1 MAETTNDSSK
11 AFVVQQTIHILN
23 QVVDKLQE
31 NDYVSAQVMVGVAK
45 QLLDEVQTDLEH
57 YLTIQ
62 RMLKDAF
69 KS

>member
-1 MAETTNDSSK
+1 MTETRNDSSK
-11 AFVVQQTIHILN
+11 TFEVQQTIQILN
-23 QVVDKLQE
+23 QAVNKLQE

-45 QLLDEVQTDLEH
+45 HLLDEVQTDLER

-62 RMLKDAF
+62 KMLKDTF

>member
-1 MAETTNDSSK
+1 MKETRNDSSK
-11 AFVVQQTIHILN
+11 AIAVQQSISILN
-23 QVVDKLQE
+23 QAVNKLQE

-45 QLLDEVQTDLEH
+45 HLLDEVQTDLDH

-62 RMLKDAF
+62 RLLKDTF

>member
-1 MAETTNDSSK
+1 MTETRNDSSK
-11 AFVVQQTIHILN
+11 TFEVQQTIQILN
-23 QVVDKLQE
+23 QAVNKLQE

-45 QLLDEVQTDLEH
+45 HLLDEVQTDLDR

-62 RMLKDAF
+62 KMLKDTF

>member
-1 MAETTNDSSK
+1 MKETRNDSSK
-11 AFVVQQTIHILN
+11 AIVVQQSISILN
-23 QVVDKLQE
+23 QAVNKLQE

-45 QLLDEVQTDLEH
+45 HLLDEVQTDLDH

-62 RMLKDAF
+62 RLLKDTF

>member
-11 AFVVQQTIHILN
+11 ALVVQQSIHILN
-23 QVVDKLQE
+23 QAVDKLQE

-45 QLLDEVQTDLEH
+45 HLLDEVQCDLEQ

-62 RMLKDAF
+62 KMLKNAF

>member
-1 MAETTNDSSK
+1 MAETRNDSSK
-11 AFVVQQTIHILN
+11 ALVVEQSISILN
-23 QVVDKLQE
+23 QAMGKIQE

-45 QLLDEVQTDLEH
+45 HLLDEVQTDLDQ

-62 RMLKDAF
+62 KMLKKAF

>member
-1 MAETTNDSSK
+1 MTEIRNDSSK
-11 AFVVQQTIHILN
+11 TFVVQQTIHILN
-23 QVVDKLQE
+23 QAVDKLQE

-45 QLLDEVQTDLEH
+45 HLLDEVQTDLEH

-62 RMLKDAF
+62 KMLKDAL

>member
-11 AFVVQQTIHILN
+11 ALVVQQTISILN
-23 QVVDKLQE
+23 QAVNKLQE

-45 QLLDEVQTDLEH
+45 QLLNEVQTDLED

-62 RMLKDAF
+62 KMLKNAF